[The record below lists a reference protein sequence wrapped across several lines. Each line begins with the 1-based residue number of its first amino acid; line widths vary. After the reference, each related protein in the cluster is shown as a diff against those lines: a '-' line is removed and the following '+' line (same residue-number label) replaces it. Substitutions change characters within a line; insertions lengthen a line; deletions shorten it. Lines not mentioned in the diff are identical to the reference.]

1 MNLTEVI
8 LKCNQYVDSEEFI
21 YMVFAKRLN
30 DKFESQSEAK
40 VLQLPVDEMEMNL
53 TDIKN
58 SKCPGYDYFLEMNI
72 IQDFFEDIKKMNEYK
87 SDDEKVNR
95 IIYYAEFDA

>member
-1 MNLTEVI
+1 
-8 LKCNQYVDSEEFI
+8 
-21 YMVFAKRLN
+21 MVFASRLN
-30 DKFESQSEAK
+30 GKFEPFSEAR
-40 VLQLPVDEMEMNL
+40 VLQLTIDEMGIKL
-53 TDIKN
+53 IDIAN

-72 IQDFFEDIKKMNEYK
+72 IQDFFEDLKKVNEYQ